1 VELADE
7 LDKVS
12 AAGVEDFVEADALVP
27 GTTTAVEDLV
37 EAAEWVGEVSG
48 ADAPMPAA
56 PVDGRADGVTVTVRV
71 SLVVVVF
78 RALVERGGVVEAL
91 HLELLYRLVELG
103 TAVEGLNASLLNQL
117 VDLVEDAVDP
127 LDAGT

>member
-1 VELADE
+1 
-7 LDKVS
+7 
-12 AAGVEDFVEADALVP
+12 
-27 GTTTAVEDLV
+27 
-37 EAAEWVGEVSG
+37 
-48 ADAPMPAA
+48 M
-56 PVDGRADGVTVTVRV
+56 
-71 SLVVVVF
+71 
-78 RALVERGGVVEAL
+78 EAL